1 MKRILVTGGSS
12 YLGQHLVPRTVEIH
26 NCVYT
31 YFSQN
36 PLDMPEGVWLD
47 IRDKESTSNLV
58 RDYYPDII
66 IHTAGS
72 NRSESM
78 EDVITLGAENITSA
92 ARQADARLIHIS
104 TDVIFDGS
112 KAPYREVDPPSPIHA
127 YGRAKAEAERIVS
140 SYDNHVI
147 IRTSLIYGLAVMDL
161 STRWIVNALEA
172 GESITLFTDQL
183 RNPVWVETL
192 SGACLE
198 LCDSKFTGI
207 INIAGRQE
215 MSRAELGLKLLN
227 WWGFFN
233 RENLETGESGG
244 RWPIDCRLDISLASR
259 IMATPMSGVDE
270 VLRAAQQR

>member
-12 YLGQHLVPRTVEIH
+12 YLGQHLVPRTVEVH
-26 NCVYT
+26 NCIYT

-36 PLDMPEGVWLD
+36 PLDLPGGVWLD
-47 IRDKESTSNLV
+47 IRDKESTTRLV
-58 RDYYPDII
+58 HDCHPDVI

-72 NRSESM
+72 NRSEDM

-92 ARQADARLIHIS
+92 AKQADARLIHIS

-112 KAPYREVDPPSPIHA
+112 QAPYREVDPPSPIHA
-127 YGRAKAEAERIVS
+127 YGRAKAVAEGIVS
-140 SYDNHVI
+140 GHDNHVI

-161 STRWIVNALEA
+161 STKWIVNALEA
-172 GESITLFTDQL
+172 GESITLFNDQL

-192 SGACLE
+192 SRACLE
-198 LCDSKFTGI
+198 LCDSQFTGI
-207 INIAGRQE
+207 INIAGRQQ
-215 MSRAELGLKLLN
+215 MSRAELGMRLLD

-244 RWPIDCRLDISLASR
+244 RWPIDCRLDISLAS
-259 IMATPMSGVDE
+259 ITLATPMSGVDE
-270 VLRAAQQR
+270 VLEAAQQR